1 MSPRPKPLN
10 PRGAARAIEE
20 GSDDNDGIGLIHERP
35 DGYYWTTSDGHR
47 EFGPFTSYDQARA
60 DRDRFDDRALEPGE
74 SLDEAEDE
82 LGIGKWIDPDTGSP
96 AEGASPPHLDDDSF

>member
-1 MSPRPKPLN
+1 MSPRPKTPS

-20 GSDDNDGIGLIHERP
+20 GSDDDVGVGPINQRP
-35 DGYYWTTSDGHR
+35 DGYYWSTSDGHR
-47 EFGPFTSYDQARA
+47 EFGPFASYEQARA
-60 DRDRFDDRALEPGE
+60 DRDRFDDRAPEPGE

-82 LGIGKWIDPDTGSP
+82 IGIGKWIDPDTGDP